1 VSRALVILQSPR
13 DREKAC
19 SWIKQAPYGTR
30 IEFKA
35 TRRTIPQNSL
45 LWSLL
50 TDVAEQVPWHGV
62 KLRPDDFKLIFLDA
76 LKQEI
81 RMVPNLNGDGFCNL
95 GRSSSDLTKDEM
107 TQLIELIIAWGTQK
121 GVQFKLLPDAGTLA
135 RNAEEVA

>member
-1 VSRALVILQSPR
+1 MSRALVVIQSQR

-19 SWIKQAPYGTR
+19 AWINQAPFGTR
-30 IEFKA
+30 VEFKA

-50 TDVAEQVPWHGV
+50 TDLANQVPWHGV
-62 KLRPDDFKLIFLDA
+62 RLKPDDWKLIMLDG
-76 LKQEI
+76 LKREI
-81 RMVPNLNGDGFCNL
+81 RMVPNLNGDGFVNL

-121 GVQFKLLPDAGTLA
+121 GVQFKLLPMEAA
-135 RNAEEVA
+135 